1 MWSLCT
7 ISFHLPQ
14 NHMDFAKW
22 MKHNERLGVNTSNM
36 PTAQIKSSALS
47 DSVNIRVDYVSW
59 RVQVTG
65 K

>member
-1 MWSLCT
+1 ME
-7 ISFHLPQ
+7 
-14 NHMDFAKW
+14 FAKW